1 MAFKRSWVRIPL
13 SPFTNFYFMRALKNF
28 HFCGSFLFH
37 RNIGNLK
44 IFPDFFLRLPMPF
57 YKFSYAIISS
67 KSSQIPGLI
76 VLPNRTKE
84 GSQAYHPIFSLD
96 VETISTI

>member
-1 MAFKRSWVRIPL
+1 M
-13 SPFTNFYFMRALKNF
+13 
-28 HFCGSFLFH
+28 
-37 RNIGNLK
+37 

-76 VLPNRTKE
+76 FSPNRTKE
-84 GSQAYHPIFSLD
+84 RTLSSHFSLD
-96 VETISTI
+96 VETISTIQSGVP